1 MTDDPTDDFAAVWS
15 PKADRLIF
23 AARRAGDTS
32 LNLYEKLLSGGPE
45 RRLLDRAGLELPTSW
60 SPDGRFILFQTES
73 PASDIS
79 VLSLADTKVLPFAN
93 TKFTEASAQFSP
105 DGRWVAYSSN
115 ETGRTEV
122 YIAPFGRTGSRVPV
136 STDGGGSPRWSHD
149 GKELFY
155 IRGDDTLMRVTV
167 SSSESSIDVVS
178 TQEVFRTQFGRS
190 TFPYDIGSDGRFL
203 VNRSTQDSK
212 PAPITLVVNWPAILK

>member
-1 MTDDPTDDFAAVWS
+1 M
-15 PKADRLIF
+15 
-23 AARRAGDTS
+23 
-32 LNLYEKLLSGGPE
+32 
-45 RRLLDRAGLELPTSW
+45 
-60 SPDGRFILFQTES
+60 
-73 PASDIS
+73 
-79 VLSLADTKVLPFAN
+79 
-93 TKFTEASAQFSP
+93 
-105 DGRWVAYSSN
+105 
-115 ETGRTEV
+115 
-122 YIAPFGRTGSRVPV
+122 YIAPFGRTGTRVPV
-136 STDGGGSPRWSHD
+136 STDGGGSPRWRWSHD

-167 SSSESSIDVVS
+167 SPSESSIDVVS